1 MTLVWWSP
9 VQVLDGSLRARQ
21 NAAQALRDT
30 ISKRE
35 QERLEVARFE
45 RDYAA
50 RPRGDELAQIRRS
63 AGLG

>member
-1 MTLVWWSP
+1 MTLALWSP

-21 NAAQALRDT
+21 NAAQALRNT
-30 ISKRE
+30 ITKRE
-35 QERLEVARFE
+35 QERLAVARFE

-50 RPRGDELAQIRRS
+50 RPRGGELAEIRRS